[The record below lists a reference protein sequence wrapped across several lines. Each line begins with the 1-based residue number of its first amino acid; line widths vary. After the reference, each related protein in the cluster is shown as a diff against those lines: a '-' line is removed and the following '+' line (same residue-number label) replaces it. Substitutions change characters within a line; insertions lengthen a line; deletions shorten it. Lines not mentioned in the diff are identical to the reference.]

1 LWSTTRKDG
10 RFRFFQGMGAVRHR
24 LFIINAVRAKNQIFN
39 EKLLKAQQG
48 GERAKHPAPK
58 PDLKLVKS

>member
-1 LWSTTRKDG
+1 
-10 RFRFFQGMGAVRHR
+10 MGAVRHR